1 MRHSRTEA
9 VKLLI
14 RRAKRL
20 VLPRNAQMRRNTRKI
35 LCAYKR
41 LGNIITAACI
51 KSGGNNLGCGLCGDE
66 DHRNFA
72 CLPVFLDAAAQLESV
87 HALHV
92 DIEHDQIRQTLF
104 EECER
109 RPSACGGVYAVA
121 LLPQDRARKR
131 QMVGQVVHD
140 EDMRCA
146 FRQLL
151 PAHAVIRR

>member
-1 MRHSRTEA
+1 
-9 VKLLI
+9 
-14 RRAKRL
+14 
-20 VLPRNAQMRRNTRKI
+20 MRRNTRKI

-51 KSGGNNLGCGLCGDE
+51 KSGGNNLRCDFRSDE
-66 DHRNFA
+66 DHRNFT
-72 CLPVFLDAAAQLESV
+72 CLPVFLDAAAQFESV

-92 DIEHDQIRQTLF
+92 NIEHDQIRQPLF

-109 RPSACGGVYAVA
+109 RPPACGGVYAVA

-131 QMVGQVVHD
+131 QMVGQVIHNK
-140 EDMRCA
+140 DMRRA
-146 FRQLL
+146 FRQLF